1 MRFVIE
7 LSEENKKQFYFPE
20 GFAHDFLVLSDVAE
34 FFHKCTNFYHPG
46 DEGGLAWNDPEIGVK
61 WPGVV
66 GEYTGTASA
75 ERYEL
80 EDGTKLVMSEKDQKW
95 STLL

>member
-1 MRFVIE
+1 MI
-7 LSEENKKQFYFPE
+7 PE
-20 GFAHDFLVLSDVAE
+20 GFAHGFLVLSDIAE
-34 FFHKCTNFYHPG
+34 FCYKCTDFYHPG

-75 ERYEL
+75 EGYQMRRIRCGEEYAIFQCDYSSL
-80 EDGTKLVMSEKDQKW
+80 
-95 STLL
+95 